1 MYSHVFRLLNEYN
14 VKLDSIL
21 LKPNMCLPGALLMPV
36 MSAELVWL
44 SWVPMSFCAVLCHAV
59 ISSHMTG
66 HHAFFLHDCGLA
78 GVTLIERGG
87 TWG

>member
-36 MSAELVWL
+36 KSVGLAVLA
-44 SWVPMSFCAVLCHAV
+44 PMSFWTALCHAV
-59 ISSHMTG
+59 ISSHMPG
-66 HHAFFLHDCGLA
+66 QHAFFLHHCGMA

-87 TWG
+87 MWA